1 MCVYKEYTYMYIY
14 ILLFIYI
21 YIHIKTGRITIILI
35 ELFRR
40 SNTGNRK

>member
-14 ILLFIYI
+14 IIIYI
-21 YIHIKTGRITIILI
+21 YTYKTGRITIILI

>member
-14 ILLFIYI
+14 YYLYI